1 MLGYETRPRRIKIFR
16 SPLAAMMLA
25 RSREIPQSFD
35 LRALHVSLMKIY
47 KILSAP
53 TRPACEC
60 RVTLYVS

>member
-35 LRALHVSLMKIY
+35 LRALHVSPMKIY
-47 KILSAP
+47 KIP
-53 TRPACEC
+53 IRPHPP
-60 RVTLYVS
+60 SM